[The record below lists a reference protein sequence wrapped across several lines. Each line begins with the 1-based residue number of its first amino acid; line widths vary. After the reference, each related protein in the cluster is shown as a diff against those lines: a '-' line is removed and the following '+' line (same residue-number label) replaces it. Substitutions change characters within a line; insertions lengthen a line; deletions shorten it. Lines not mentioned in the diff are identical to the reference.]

1 MTWAHGGS
9 SGATLLHCGKRTSQ
23 PCWVQPFPFLSWF
36 TEYPASGTYINVLLA
51 WGREEGNSSCQ
62 QSVSWGPAISLN
74 KAPVSSSNVRGAA
87 LIMNDGTVPRL
98 RITPVL
104 KENRER
110 GSLSRYQ
117 GVTCKSLTRSREE
130 PEQGQTNE
138 PWYWGLSRPYL
149 RW

>member
-1 MTWAHGGS
+1 M
-9 SGATLLHCGKRTSQ
+9 
-23 PCWVQPFPFLSWF
+23 
-36 TEYPASGTYINVLLA
+36 
-51 WGREEGNSSCQ
+51 
-62 QSVSWGPAISLN
+62 N
-74 KAPVSSSNVRGAA
+74 KALVSSSNVLGAA

-117 GVTCKSLTRSREE
+117 GVMCKSLTRSREE

-138 PWYWGLSRPYL
+138 RDTEASQDHILDGNI
-149 RW
+149 